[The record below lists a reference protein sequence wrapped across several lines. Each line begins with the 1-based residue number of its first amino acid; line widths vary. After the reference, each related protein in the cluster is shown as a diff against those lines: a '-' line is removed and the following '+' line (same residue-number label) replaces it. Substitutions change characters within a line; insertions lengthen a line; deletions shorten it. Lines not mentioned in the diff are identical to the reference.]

1 MSDFEY
7 LFSFYGLL
15 LGLAVANVA
24 TGFADMWRDR
34 QAVAIGMCVPLLAF
48 IVLFGSMNVW
58 LVYWNARQAVTFD
71 VWRILSAAGVA
82 LPYVF
87 VSRAMFP
94 SADQKRGLEEH
105 YMEHRRVIL
114 FALAVAPMVSAASN
128 LLLNNGSY
136 DLWGGAWIA
145 ARILLPLLLTAFDNL
160 RVQRLGL
167 AAVMGLLVVGL
178 FR

>member
-1 MSDFEY
+1 M
-7 LFSFYGLL
+7 L
-15 LGLAVANVA
+15 
-24 TGFADMWRDR
+24 
-34 QAVAIGMCVPLLAF
+34 
-48 IVLFGSMNVW
+48 
-58 LVYWNARQAVTFD
+58 
-71 VWRILSAAGVA
+71 
-82 LPYVF
+82 
-87 VSRAMFP
+87 P

-128 LLLNNGSY
+128 LLLNDGSY